1 MQVGQE
7 TCKWIDMAPETNAL
21 EAQAKP
27 EATWVDVI
35 SGSEVHR
42 ERAPTRLLRVRG

>member
-1 MQVGQE
+1 MQVRRE
-7 TCKWIDMAPETNAL
+7 TCKWTDMAPKTNAH
-21 EAQAKP
+21 EAQAEP

-42 ERAPTRLLRVRG
+42 EREPTRLLRVLG

>member
-1 MQVGQE
+1 MQVRRE
-7 TCKWIDMAPETNAL
+7 TCKWTDMAPKTNAH

-42 ERAPTRLLRVRG
+42 EREPTRLLRVRG